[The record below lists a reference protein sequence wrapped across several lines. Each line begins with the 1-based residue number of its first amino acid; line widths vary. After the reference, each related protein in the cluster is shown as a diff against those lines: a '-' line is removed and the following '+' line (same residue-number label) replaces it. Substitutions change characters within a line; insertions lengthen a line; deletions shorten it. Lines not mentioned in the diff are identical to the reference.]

1 MKERYMTELV
11 FHRII
16 GAAGAI
22 VLTGLSCLLFVSVDL
37 AATRSAA
44 LDPPVSEEAI
54 PAAPEI

>member
-1 MKERYMTELV
+1 MTELV